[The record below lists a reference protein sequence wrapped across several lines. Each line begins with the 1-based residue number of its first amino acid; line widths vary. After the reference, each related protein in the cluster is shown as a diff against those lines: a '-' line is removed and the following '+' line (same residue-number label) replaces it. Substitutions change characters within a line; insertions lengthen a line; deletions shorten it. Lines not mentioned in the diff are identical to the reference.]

1 MVLGL
6 AAGIGLPLLLKATGA
21 DKEIIKG
28 IRSLKKPHL
37 VKQLKKSAKDIG
49 FKHGGIVPKTGRVK
63 VHKGEFILNK
73 KQVDKIAKAA
83 KITKKAKSKK

>member
-28 IRSLKKPHL
+28 IRSLKKPHV
-37 VKQLKKSAKDIG
+37 VKQLKRSAKDIG
-49 FKHGGIVPKTGRVK
+49 FKHGGIVPKNMSVK
-63 VHKGEFILNK
+63 VHKGEYVLNK
-73 KQVDKIAKAA
+73 KQVDKIMKAA
-83 KITKKAKSKK
+83 KKSKSKK